1 MDTELLIVILVII
14 ILSTGDFSPTFLAAI
29 LASVWVGMQLEVKS
43 EKKED
48 DEGLESIEKV
58 VDITS
63 EVDLSHRMKSYK
75 KNEPYAIEGCMG
87 DTLIAEKMKHM
98 STMPKRSIDARA
110 KFDKYASLHLFD
122 EELHEHQNR
131 RWWDNQDYEMVF

>member
-58 VDITS
+58 GFIIATFLVIS
-63 EVDLSHRMKSYK
+63 NKFNFIAMVE
-75 KNEPYAIEGCMG
+75 NNPYVM
-87 DTLIAEKMKHM
+87 
-98 STMPKRSIDARA
+98 R
-110 KFDKYASLHLFD
+110 
-122 EELHEHQNR
+122 
-131 RWWDNQDYEMVF
+131 